1 MSDRLE
7 QLRRQRELLQ
17 QHLAWLDA
25 EIATA
30 TKTDPLAPE
39 SHAAPSSAAPVS
51 LRTDPVDAD
60 LAQFIAAQKDAPFDS
75 ASEAKRGCIVA
86 FALMLAVLGIA
97 VFAWYLLFRARH

>member
-30 TKTDPLAPE
+30 TRAEQRTPE
-39 SHAAPSSAAPVS
+39 SAAP
-51 LRTDPVDAD
+51 RAEPTDAE
-60 LAQFIAAQKDAPFDS
+60 LAQLMAAQKDAPADS

-86 FALMLAVLGIA
+86 FALMLAVLGLA
-97 VFAWYLLFRARH
+97 VFAWYLLFRTRH